1 MLKSRIVAVVSLL
14 VFLLALLVVPAVFQ
28 QGNGHYAGDIIN
40 IGGEVENISATT
52 LVRGSPPWEKTG
64 GRMITYEGFVNFAK
78 SLNTT
83 VYLPTS
89 LPKGFRL
96 TAVWAETP
104 YDKVKFPIILVYSDK
119 GIKSYAAEEDTL
131 GIEIR
136 KVSPAPLQ
144 QYVEDGATPIYGKD
158 GALIGVIF
166 PNAYC
171 PTCKV
176 QKTLPLAIVR
186 LGGLEYEITFND
198 INTLINIIH
207 LMKPLK

>member
-1 MLKSRIVAVVSLL
+1 MRKGLILLSLG
-14 VFLLALLVVPAVFQ
+14 FLLALMLVFYAESIGQ
-28 QGNGHYAGDIIN
+28 QLTNSSDGAK
-40 IGGEVENISATT
+40 TT
-52 LVRGSPPWEKTG
+52 LVRGPPPWEKTG
-64 GRMITYEGFVNFAK
+64 GRMITYEEFVNFAK

-96 TAVWAETP
+96 TAVWAEMP
-104 YDKVKFPIILVYSDK
+104 YDKIKFPIILVYSNN
-119 GIKSYAAEEDTL
+119 GIKRYAAEEDTL
-131 GIEIR
+131 GIEIY

-166 PNAYC
+166 PDAYC

-207 LMKPLK
+207 SMKPLK